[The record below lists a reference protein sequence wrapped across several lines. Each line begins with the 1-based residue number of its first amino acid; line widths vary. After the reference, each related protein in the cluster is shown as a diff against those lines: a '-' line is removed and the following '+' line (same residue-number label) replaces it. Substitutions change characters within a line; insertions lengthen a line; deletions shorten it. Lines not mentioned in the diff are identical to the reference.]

1 MASRPLTQQI
11 VLLGILLPT
20 LLLALSTGQAKALP
34 EIRTHE
40 ANRVPACVTAP
51 RLMHF
56 MAARNANME
65 PRFRDIARLY
75 RQHGEALRVRWDYA
89 FFQMLLETNYLTYR
103 TGSGRWGDVKPSQNN
118 FAGLG
123 TTGGGVPGDSFP
135 DVSTGVLA
143 QLQHL
148 VAYSGEPVANA
159 AARRTRE
166 RQDDIISASRKLGRA
181 VTFRDL
187 TRRWAV
193 DRRYA
198 QSIESIAER
207 YRGIYC
213 TGQTIAGLQEENEPR
228 SRPQV
233 AVATQGRIPDEPRV
247 LRVPSEARAVPDES
261 RDTSQSIQRDTP
273 PNSQHVF
280 NTASLMGAGPAL
292 LRQPRPVERAAAC
305 KVWTAS
311 YGGSKNIL
319 IRTPVG
325 AEVHY
330 TALQVLDGFEKSLS
344 DTFIRTHSQG
354 GEPIEEFANR
364 EAALERAFDLCPSAR
379 QPR

>member
-1 MASRPLTQQI
+1 MASRPMTQRL
-11 VLLGILLPT
+11 VLLGILLPS
-20 LLLALSTGQAKALP
+20 LLLALLTARAAAAP

-40 ANRVPACVTAP
+40 GNRVPACVTPA

-56 MAARNANME
+56 MAGRNPNME
-65 PRFRDIARLY
+65 PRFRDIAKLY

-198 QSIESIAER
+198 QSIEAIAER
-207 YRGIYC
+207 YRG
-213 TGQTIAGLQEENEPR
+213 
-228 SRPQV
+228 V
-233 AVATQGRIPDEPRV
+233 
-247 LRVPSEARAVPDES
+247 
-261 RDTSQSIQRDTP
+261 
-273 PNSQHVF
+273 
-280 NTASLMGAGPAL
+280 
-292 LRQPRPVERAAAC
+292 
-305 KVWTAS
+305 
-311 YGGSKNIL
+311 
-319 IRTPVG
+319 
-325 AEVHY
+325 
-330 TALQVLDGFEKSLS
+330 
-344 DTFIRTHSQG
+344 
-354 GEPIEEFANR
+354 
-364 EAALERAFDLCPSAR
+364 
-379 QPR
+379 